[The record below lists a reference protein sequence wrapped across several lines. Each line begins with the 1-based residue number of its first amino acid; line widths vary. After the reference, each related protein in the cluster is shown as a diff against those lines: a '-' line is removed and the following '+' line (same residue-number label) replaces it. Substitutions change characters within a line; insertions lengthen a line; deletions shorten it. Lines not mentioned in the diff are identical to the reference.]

1 MQRPLRAAWLWLACL
16 AFSWTLSAQSTG
28 KPDHHYI
35 PGFRTPRQLGVAL
48 TQKLSA
54 QQREWLAADPVVV
67 QPDDKP
73 YVLARTVADPAE
85 PKPRGVVYISMG
97 FIDLVNNLAHAK
109 AIDKI
114 QKGYF
119 EKYVLSLAQ
128 EEGEAG
134 LKELP
139 GITDDKYW
147 NEDIMNEQVT
157 YFSQMAGLC
166 IGVKLAHHYLGQ
178 YQKYAPKMFEGGDPA
193 SRQTVRISNLLT
205 ADEWAAAMKA
215 GARNALD
222 AVAGVDGMQMLLEA
236 MEKMPKRPEWASCF
250 VPDKDLVKLSKLRKD
265 LKKGEEDFFNMK

>member
-1 MQRPLRAAWLWLACL
+1 MQRPSCAAWLCL
-16 AFSWTLSAQSTG
+16 ASLFLSWPAFAQSAS

-48 TQKLSA
+48 TQKLTP
-54 QQREWLAADPVVV
+54 QQREWLTADPVVV

-73 YVLARTVADPAE
+73 YVLARTVVDPAE
-85 PKPRGVVYISMG
+85 PKPRGVVHISMG

-109 AIDKI
+109 AIDRI

-128 EEGEAG
+128 EDGEAG

-139 GITDDKYW
+139 GINDDKFW

-157 YFSQMAGLC
+157 YFSQMAGFC

-178 YQKYAPKMFEGGDPA
+178 YQKYAPKMFEGGDPT
-193 SRQTVRISNLLT
+193 SRQIARISNLLT
-205 ADEWAAAMKA
+205 ADEWTAAIKA

-222 AVAGVDGMQMLLEA
+222 GVAGVDGMQMLLEA
-236 MEKMPKRPEWASCF
+236 MEKMPKRPEWASCL

-265 LKKGEEDFFNMK
+265 LKKAEEDFFNMK